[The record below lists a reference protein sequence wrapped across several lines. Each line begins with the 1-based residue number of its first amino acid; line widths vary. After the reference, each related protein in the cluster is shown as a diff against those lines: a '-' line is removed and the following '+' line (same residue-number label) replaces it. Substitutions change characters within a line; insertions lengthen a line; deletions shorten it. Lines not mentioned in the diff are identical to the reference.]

1 MKDKSVFGRW
11 RTENIMPYSVRSA
24 QYTASSPQ
32 DSGQTANCV
41 LCTAHFL
48 VDSLPMAKRVV
59 PLKPS
64 ASTAKGGTKI
74 FQLPNLGSQGY
85 LYLREFWMQAIVIT
99 ALAVTFYANT
109 WTNEYALDDDIV
121 MRQNVYVQKGFGG
134 IGEIMGNDAYKS
146 FYQSMGVEQQL
157 SGGRYR
163 PLSIVTFAVEQSIFG
178 ECYGERF
185 EEVRDSLFNM
195 QKQGIS
201 DIGSQSRLIGEK
213 NVLELQIKES
223 NKSLAPYR
231 HIFQIFWFAL
241 AMIILLRFLRDHV
254 FRSNTD
260 LAFLTTILFVIH
272 PIHTEVIANVKSRD
286 EIFSLMFIVL
296 TLGEFFWYDIRRKTK
311 HLVLGL
317 VYFLLALLSKEYAVL
332 LIALIPLG
340 LMIFHKRKV
349 GELFYLLAPIGGM
362 MVLYLMI
369 RAGTVGFHSEPID
382 KKNQDP
388 LNDPYMYCK
397 GPEKFL
403 SKLNRLDD
411 YVMLLLIPYPLVA
424 DYSYQHF
431 PYSDLGDPMV
441 YLSLATMGL
450 MLWVTWRLWQKRHP
464 LAFAMLF
471 FWAFFMLINNML
483 FDIGA
488 TMGERLIYH
497 SSLGF
502 CMVLAWGIVWL
513 AERLEGN
520 QRRLL
525 VLGIIVALSI
535 PAFMITIERNH
546 EWKNDETLFIADVQK
561 HPESALCNGNAG
573 ARFMDRGLKYLNDST
588 MQDSVRFYADTAIFY
603 LNKSVELHK
612 RYANGWL
619 NLGLCYYNKKD
630 YERASLAWEKVYE
643 IFPSNPILQSYAQM
657 LIAIANDRAMKK
669 DYAGA
674 SEFFQYGLRA
684 YPADSKIW
692 ADYAGSSFM
701 AQKFDQAQTAF
712 DQAYQRATDQAVKDN
727 LAQGYRA
734 AHYNDSVQKLWKSDS
749 LNPDY
754 NMAVTRGII
763 GTPDFYAQ
771 AHRNL
776 VRVLEVRP
784 DDAEAKRLLDSVIQL
799 EKNMMPPPAAA
810 VDSTKI
816 SMNAPAT
823 VDTAALNK
831 ANKAV
836 GPPVVELADPLEAKT
851 MSYAIF
857 SGFLAILLGGLIFF
871 LHFQESKD
879 PMRQLQS

>member
-1 MKDKSVFGRW
+1 
-11 RTENIMPYSVRSA
+11 
-24 QYTASSPQ
+24 
-32 DSGQTANCV
+32 
-41 LCTAHFL
+41 
-48 VDSLPMAKRVV
+48 MAKRVT
-59 PLKPS
+59 PLK
-64 ASTAKGGTKI
+64 ASGTTSKSGTK
-74 FQLPNLGSQGY
+74 FTQLPNLGSNGY
-85 LYLREFWMQAIVIT
+85 LFLRQFWVQAIAIVAI
-99 ALAVTFYANT
+99 AVVFNANS
-109 WTNEYALDDDIV
+109 WQNEYALDDDIV
-121 MRQNVYVQKGFGG
+121 MRQNVYVQKGVSG
-134 IGEIMGNDAYKS
+134 ISEIMGNDAYKS

-163 PLSIVTFAVEQSIFG
+163 PLSIVTFAIEQSMFG

-223 NKSLAPYR
+223 NMALAPYR

-241 AMIILLRFLRDHV
+241 SMIVLLQFLRNHV

-260 LAFLTTILFVIH
+260 IAFLTTILFVIH

-296 TLGEFFWYDIRRKTK
+296 TLGEFLWYDVRRKSK
-311 HLVLGL
+311 HLILGC
-317 VYFLLALLSKEYAVL
+317 VWWLLALLSKEYAAL
-332 LIALIPLG
+332 LLVLIPIS
-340 LMIFHKRKV
+340 LMVFHKRK
-349 GELFYLLAPIGGM
+349 LSDLTYLALPIGGM
-362 MVLYLMI
+362 MLLYLMI
-369 RAGTVGFHSEPID
+369 RAGTVGFHGQPIS
-382 KKNQDP
+382 KSNQDP
-388 LNDPYMYCK
+388 LNDPYMFAK
-397 GPEKFL
+397 GPQKFL

-411 YVMLLLIPYPLVA
+411 YIWLLICPFPLAA

-431 PYSDLGDPMV
+431 PYSGLDDPWV
-441 YLSLATMGL
+441 YLSLFTMLGL
-450 MLWVTWRLWQKRHP
+450 FALTVYLWIKRHV
-464 LAFAMLF
+464 LAFALLF

-502 CMVLAWGIVWL
+502 CMCAGWGIVWL
-513 AERLEGN
+513 AEKLQEQ
-520 QRRLL
+520 QRKFL
-525 VLGIIVALSI
+525 VTFIVVALTI
-535 PAFMITIERNH
+535 PALIITLQRNR

-588 MQDSVRFYADTAIFY
+588 MQDSVNYYADTAIFY
-603 LNKSVELHK
+603 LDKAVKLHP

-630 YERASLAWEKVYE
+630 YEQAAYSWEKVYG

-657 LIAIANDRAMKK
+657 LIASANQRAMVK

-674 SEFFQYGLRA
+674 SMFYNYGLRA

-701 AQKFDQAQTAF
+701 AQKFDQAQHAF
-712 DQAYQRATDQAVKDN
+712 DQAYQRTTDQALKDN

-734 AHYNDSVQKLWKSDS
+734 AHYNDSVQRLWLSDS
-749 LNPDY
+749 LNPNY
-754 NMAVTRGII
+754 NMAVVRGII

-776 VRVLEVRP
+776 DRVLAVQPENI
-784 DDAEAKRLLDSVIQL
+784 EAKRLLDSVIGL
-799 EKNMMPPPAAA
+799 EKKALAAKQIV
-810 VDSTKI
+810 VDSSKI
-816 SMNAPAT
+816 SMDAPVVPPVNN
-823 VDTAALNK
+823 VDTAALSKTNQ
-831 ANKAV
+831 ANA
-836 GPPVVELADPLEAKT
+836 PIADPVDLETDKT
-851 MSYAIF
+851 TTYLIF
-857 SGFLAILLGGLIFF
+857 SCFLALLLGGTIFWV
-871 LHFQESKD
+871 HWQDSKD
-879 PMRQLQS
+879 PLRTLSLQ

>member
-1 MKDKSVFGRW
+1 
-11 RTENIMPYSVRSA
+11 
-24 QYTASSPQ
+24 
-32 DSGQTANCV
+32 
-41 LCTAHFL
+41 
-48 VDSLPMAKRVV
+48 MAKRVA
-59 PLKPS
+59 PLK
-64 ASTAKGGTKI
+64 ASGTTSKSGTKI
-74 FQLPNLGSQGY
+74 TQLPNLGSQGY
-85 LYLREFWMQAIVIT
+85 LFLRQFWMQALVIV
-99 ALAVTFYANT
+99 ALAVAFNANS

-121 MRQNVYVQKGFGG
+121 MRQNVYVQKGVGG

-163 PLSIVTFAVEQSIFG
+163 PLSIVTFAIEQSIFG

-213 NVLELQIKES
+213 NILELQIKEA
-223 NKSLAPYR
+223 NKGLAPYR

-241 AMIILLRFLRDHV
+241 SMIVLLQFLRNHM

-260 LAFLTTILFVIH
+260 IAFLTTILFVIH

-296 TLGEFFWYDIRRKTK
+296 TLGEFFWYDIRRKSK
-311 HLVLGL
+311 HLIMGCVWW
-317 VYFLLALLSKEYAVL
+317 FLALLSKEYAAL
-332 LIALIPLG
+332 LIFLIPLG
-340 LMIFHKRKV
+340 LMILHKRKV
-349 GELFYLLAPIGGM
+349 SDLYYLIAPIAGM
-362 MVLYLMI
+362 MVFYLII
-369 RAGTVGFHSEPID
+369 RGVTVGFHSEPID
-382 KKNQDP
+382 KRNQDP

-403 SKLNRLDD
+403 SKVDRLDD
-411 YVMLLLIPYPLVA
+411 YIWLLIFPFPLAA

-431 PYSDLGDPMV
+431 PYSNLSDWTV
-441 YLSLATMGL
+441 YLSVATMIF
-450 MLWVTWRLWQKRHP
+450 MLWGTWKLWQKRHP

-502 CMVLAWGIVWL
+502 CMVIAWGIVWL
-513 AERLEGN
+513 AELMQEQ
-520 QRRLL
+520 QRKFM
-525 VLGIIVALSI
+525 IAFIVVVITI
-535 PAFMITIERNH
+535 PAMLLTWERNL

-573 ARFMDRGLKYLNDST
+573 ARFMDRGLKYLTDST
-588 MQDSVRFYADTAIFY
+588 MQDSVNYYADTAIFY
-603 LNKSVELHK
+603 LNKAVELHP

-619 NLGLCYYNKKD
+619 NIGLCYYNKKD
-630 YERASLAWEKVYE
+630 YEQAAYAWEKVYG

-657 LIAIANDRAMKK
+657 LIAMANQKALVK

-674 SEFFQYGLRA
+674 STFYNYGLRS
-684 YPADSKIW
+684 YPADPKIW

-701 AQKFDQAQTAF
+701 ARKFDQAQHAF
-712 DQAYQRATDQAVKDN
+712 DQAYQRTTDPAAKEN

-734 AHYNDSVQKLWKSDS
+734 AHYNDSVQKLWLSDS
-749 LNPDY
+749 MNADY
-754 NMAVTRGII
+754 NMAVVRGII
-763 GTPDFYAQ
+763 GTPDFYPQ
-771 AHRNL
+771 ARRNL
-776 VRVLEVRP
+776 ERVLAARP
-784 DDAEAKRLLDSVIQL
+784 EDMEAKKMLDSLTGL
-799 EKNMMPPPAAA
+799 EKKVVVASKPV

-816 SMNAPAT
+816 SLDAPAAPMA
-823 VDTAALNK
+823 VDTAALSK
-831 ANKAV
+831 AKLATK
-836 GPPVVELADPLEAKT
+836 PPIVEPADIEGNTGNYMIFSCFLALLLGA
-851 MSYAIF
+851 AIF
-857 SGFLAILLGGLIFF
+857 FV
-871 LHFQESKD
+871 HWQNSKD
-879 PMRQLQS
+879 PMRTLQF